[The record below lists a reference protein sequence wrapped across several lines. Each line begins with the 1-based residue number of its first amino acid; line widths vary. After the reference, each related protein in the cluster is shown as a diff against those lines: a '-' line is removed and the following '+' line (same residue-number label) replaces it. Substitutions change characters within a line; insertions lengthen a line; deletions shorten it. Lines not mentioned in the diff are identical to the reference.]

1 MRIVSLQKYF
11 FFLILAITSCRESS
25 TIQRPDVSD
34 IAVEVK
40 IERFDQEL
48 GNLQPGDILNKNRK
62 WQQQYG
68 EFYTDFMVQM
78 LKIGSPKDSVNV
90 QKQLQYILQ
99 QKEFN
104 DLSAAVQKKYPSMS
118 QYEKEISQ
126 ALRYI
131 KYYFPEYKIPRFIT
145 YFSGFEYQTPIG
157 EDYVGIGL
165 DMFLGADSE
174 FYPALIH
181 SIPLYIS
188 RRFAPEYIT
197 PRVIEVILREDLCP
211 MGEEVQNIL
220 QHMIYNG
227 KILYAM
233 DVLLEDVSDEIKIG
247 YTSEQMAWVRKYQ
260 SDIWSWFIQENLLYS
275 TDWNRIQKY
284 FSEAPFTPELG
295 ERNESAPKLGSYMG
309 WMIVR
314 RYMEKHPQE
323 TLKTLFAKTDA
334 QQIMEA
340 SKFKGK

>member
-48 GNLQPGDILNKNRK
+48 GNLQPGDILNKHRK

-157 EDYVGIGL
+157 EDYVG
-165 DMFLGADSE
+165 D
-174 FYPALIH
+174 
-181 SIPLYIS
+181 
-188 RRFAPEYIT
+188 
-197 PRVIEVILREDLCP
+197 
-211 MGEEVQNIL
+211 
-220 QHMIYNG
+220 
-227 KILYAM
+227 
-233 DVLLEDVSDEIKIG
+233 
-247 YTSEQMAWVRKYQ
+247 RK
-260 SDIWSWFIQENLLYS
+260 S
-275 TDWNRIQKY
+275 
-284 FSEAPFTPELG
+284 
-295 ERNESAPKLGSYMG
+295 
-309 WMIVR
+309 VV
-314 RYMEKHPQE
+314 
-323 TLKTLFAKTDA
+323 
-334 QQIMEA
+334 
-340 SKFKGK
+340 